1 MNKLNFN
8 KQLIYKLFLS
18 FALFILSLVR
28 ANANDVYYEQCS
40 SLNDIVD
47 GQTYLLVISDG
58 KKHYA
63 VQSNS
68 PNCCPIAMESDNTIK
83 NPVNSIKWIATAGS
97 SENTFYFQNGTKGL
111 YYKVKDKNTVLSTT
125 TTNKSLWYISKL
137 ETKNA
142 FKITFDDKY
151 RSKYISWSASSTKCF
166 SVYDSRFYNQL
177 EHDAGLVGYSGAFYI
192 YKEVTGPTLSATVS
206 SIDFVTTE
214 AKPTETKSFSLSGT
228 KLTSPAT
235 LSIAGDNADLF
246 SVSTSSIEPTDGS
259 IPSTQITVSYNPAS
273 TSTPATH
280 SAILNITSTD
290 AAPIAIALKGR
301 VEIDQTVYHNVSWM
315 VNGSPYSAGTPT
327 TTVADGSNVS
337 QLPTAPA
344 NINEYKFVGWTTSQI
359 TTNQSTAP
367 SVLFTSAADAPV
379 VTADVVYYAVYASQD
394 GATQWKKLKAS
405 EVKEEG
411 VYALISEKG
420 YAFTGV
426 ISSGKSYISS
436 SQFSFNNL
444 GIANDAPKGI
454 CELTLKKNGNGFSMY
469 NAQKGYL
476 YAKDCS
482 AGSLAWHPTE
492 SSYWYCNNANWCY
505 KENGAYLQYFSSTK
519 NDYFNTYSGTKY
531 APVYFA
537 QKISSAS
544 YTTTI
549 ASAPSYTAKAIS
561 LKAEAS
567 KAYWATFSYSEPTFF
582 PKAVAVNAITV
593 ADGRIIA
600 DADVF
605 ESSTD
610 VAIGDGTLSGV
621 YVPANTGVLIKSSES
636 NITCYVVANKS
647 VSVIAESRNMLKP
660 APTNGGV
667 FTSAPDKIYY
677 KLAYDDLFT
686 KKDLGFYY
694 GADAGGAFYVKAETA
709 YLAVPIDKTEGAKAF
724 VLDDETTAIN
734 GISTRNNQAETVYNL
749 NGQRV
754 ASMAKSGLYIV
765 NGKKVVRK

>member
-1 MNKLNFN
+1 MNQFSQN

-18 FALFILSLVR
+18 FALLFLSLVR

-40 SLNDIVD
+40 SLSDIVD

-63 VQSNS
+63 VCSNS
-68 PNCCPIAMESDNTIK
+68 PNCYSITMESDNTIK
-83 NPVNSIKWIATAGS
+83 NPVNSIKWTATAGS
-97 SENTFYFQNGTKGL
+97 SKNTFYFQNGTKGL
-111 YYKVKDKNTVLSTT
+111 YYKNIDKNTVLSTT

-142 FKITFDDKY
+142 FKITFDTTP
-151 RSKYISWSASSTKCF
+151 SKYISWKDANTF
-166 SVYDSRFYNQL
+166 VVYESVFYNQL
-177 EHDAGLVGYSGAFYI
+177 KGDKGLLRQAGAFYI

-206 SIDFVTTE
+206 SLDFETTE
-214 AKPTETKSFSLSGT
+214 AKPTDTKSFSLLGT
-228 KLTSPAT
+228 KLTSAAT
-235 LSIAGDNADLF
+235 LSITGDNADLF
-246 SVSTSSIEPTDGS
+246 SVSTTSVEPTDGS

-280 SAILNITSTD
+280 TAILNITSTV
-290 AAPIAIALKGR
+290 AAPIAIALKGS
-301 VEIDQTVYHNVSWM
+301 VVSDQTVYHKVSWM

-327 TTVADGSNVS
+327 TTVADGSKVS

-344 NINEYKFVGWTTSQI
+344 NINEYNFVGWTTSQI

-367 SVLFTSAADAPV
+367 SVLFTSAADAPA

-394 GATQWKKLKAS
+394 GPTQWKKLSVA

-411 VYALISEKG
+411 VYALVTSRDYAFSGFIKEGKG
-420 YAFTGV
+420 YYCKT
-426 ISSGKSYISS
+426 K
-436 SQFSFNNL
+436 FSFNTS
-444 GIANDAPKGI
+444 GIATSAPEDV
-454 CELTLKKNGNGFSMY
+454 CELTLEKNGSGFSMY
-469 NAQKGYL
+469 NAKYGYL
-476 YAKDCS
+476 YAIAKS
-482 AGSLAWHPTE
+482 IGKLAWHDTE
-492 SSYWYCNNANWCY
+492 TSYWSYTNSNWVYNDC
-505 KENGAYLQYFSSTK
+505 GAYLRYSANFA
-519 NDYFNTYSGTKY
+519 NDYFTTYYNNNGVT
-531 APVYFA
+531 PYFA

-549 ASAPSYTAKAIS
+549 ASAPAYAAKAIS
-561 LKAEAS
+561 LKAETAD
-567 KAYWATFSYSEPTFF
+567 AHWATFSYSEPTFF

-600 DADVF
+600 NADIF
-605 ESSTD
+605 ESSAD
-610 VAIGDGTLSGV
+610 VAIGDETLSGV
-621 YVPANTGVLIKSSES
+621 YVPANTGVLIKSSQS

-647 VSVIAESRNMLKP
+647 VSAIAESRNMLKP
-660 APTNGGV
+660 APTDGGI
-667 FTSAPDKIYY
+667 FTSATDKIYY
-677 KLAYDDLFT
+677 KLAYDDFIH

-694 GADAGGAFYVKAETA
+694 GADAGGAFYVKSETA
-709 YLAVPIDKTEGAKAF
+709 YLAVPITKAEGAKAF

-754 ASMAKSGLYIV
+754 DSMSKPGLYIV

>member
-1 MNKLNFN
+1 MNQFSQN

-18 FALFILSLVR
+18 FALLILSLVS
-28 ANANDVYYEQCS
+28 AKANDVYYEQCS
-40 SLNDIVD
+40 SLSDIVD

-68 PNCCPIAMESDNTIK
+68 TNYTAVKMESDKSIL
-83 NPVNSIKWIATAGS
+83 NPANSIKWKATAGP
-97 SENTFYFQNGTKGL
+97 SENTFYFQNGTNGL
-111 YYKVKDKNTVLSTT
+111 YNNGSDKKLSTT
-125 TTNKSLWYISKL
+125 TKDKSAWYISKL
-137 ETKNA
+137 DTKNA
-142 FKITFDDKY
+142 FKISFDDNY

-166 SVYDSRFYNQL
+166 SVYDSHFYNQL
-177 EHDAGLVGYSGAFYI
+177 EYDKGLLGYSGAFYI
-192 YKEVTGPTLSATVS
+192 YKEVSGPTLSASVS
-206 SIDFVTTE
+206 SLDFETSD
-214 AKPTETKSFSLSGT
+214 AKPTDTKSFSFLGT

-235 LSIAGDNADLF
+235 LSITDDDADLF
-246 SVSTSSIEPTDGS
+246 SVSTTSVEPTDGS
-259 IPSTQITVSYNPAS
+259 IPSTQITVSYNPTS

-280 SAILNITSTD
+280 SAILNINSTD
-290 AAPIAIALKGR
+290 AAPIAIALTGR
-301 VEIDQTVYHNVSWM
+301 VVSDQTVYHNVAWM
-315 VNGSPYSAGTPT
+315 VNGSLYSAGAPT
-327 TTVADGSNVS
+327 TTVADGSKVA

-344 NINEYKFVGWTTSQI
+344 NINDYKFVGWTNSQI

-367 SVLFTSAADAPV
+367 SVLFTSASGAPA
-379 VTADVVYYAVYASQD
+379 VTADVEYYAVYASQD
-394 GATQWKKLKAS
+394 GANQWKKLKAS

-411 VYALISEKG
+411 VYALIIDKG
-420 YAFTGV
+420 NAFTGV

-476 YAKDCS
+476 YAKKNA
-482 AGSLAWHPTE
+482 AGNLDWHPTE
-492 SSYWYCNNANWCY
+492 TGYWYCNNDNWCY
-505 KENGAYLQYFSSTK
+505 NENGAYLQYFSSTK
-519 NDYFNTYSGTKY
+519 NDYFNTYGDTRY
-531 APVYFA
+531 APVFFA

-561 LKAEAS
+561 LQAEAS
-567 KAYWATFSYSEPTFF
+567 NAYWATFSYSEPTFF

-600 DADVF
+600 NADVF
-605 ESSTD
+605 ESSAD

-647 VSVIAESRNMLKP
+647 VSAIDESRNMLKP
-660 APTNGGV
+660 APTNGGI
-667 FTSAPDKIYY
+667 FTSATDKIYY
-677 KLAYDDLFT
+677 KLAYDDFFAQ
-686 KKDLGFYY
+686 KDLGFYY
-694 GADAGGAFYVKAETA
+694 GADAGGAFYVKKETA
-709 YLAVPIDKTEGAKAF
+709 YLAVPTAKAEGAKAF

-754 ASMAKSGLYIV
+754 ASMAKPGLYIV